1 MKPKFEKLND
11 FPSFELSEM
20 IKRSKEYFDFMNKR
34 RTVRTYSP
42 KKIPIAIIENAIK
55 TAGTAPSGANMQP
68 WHFAIVID
76 SDIKRQIRIEAE
88 KEEKEFYNTRAP
100 KEWLD
105 ALRQFGTNEKK
116 PFLETVPYLIVVFE
130 KKHEVNA
137 DGSKIKHYY
146 TKESVGIATGMLISA
161 LHNAGVATLT
171 HTPSPMNFLS
181 KILKRPDNEKPYLIV
196 VAGFPDENTKVPK
209 INRKKLSEI
218 ATFY

>member
-20 IKRSKEYFDFMNKR
+20 IQRSKEYFDFMNKR

-42 KKIPIAIIENAIK
+42 QKVPIALIENAIK

-105 ALRQFGTNEKK
+105 ALRQFGTDEKK

-130 KKHEVNA
+130 KKHEVLA
-137 DGSKIKHYY
+137 DGNKIKHYY

-209 INRKKLSEI
+209 ITRKKLSEI